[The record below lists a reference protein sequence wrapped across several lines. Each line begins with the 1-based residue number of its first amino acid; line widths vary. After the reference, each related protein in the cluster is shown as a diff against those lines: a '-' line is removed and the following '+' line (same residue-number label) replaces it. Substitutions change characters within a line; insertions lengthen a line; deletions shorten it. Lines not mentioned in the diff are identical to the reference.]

1 MELGVTVIPHK
12 FRAIFDEV
20 MNKGDEYLILKDLPA
35 YVKRTDEIISYYR
48 DKSKWAESALV
59 NVAKSGY
66 FSSDRTIMQYVDE
79 IWHID
84 RAHNG
89 N

>member
-1 MELGVTVIPHK
+1 
-12 FRAIFDEV
+12 V
-20 MNKGDEYLILKDLPA
+20 MNRGDEYLILKDLPA

-48 DKSKWAESALV
+48 KKSKWSESALY
-59 NVAKSGY
+59 NIAKSGF
-66 FSSDRTIMQYVDE
+66 FSSDRTIGQYIDE

-84 RAHNG
+84 RVKNG